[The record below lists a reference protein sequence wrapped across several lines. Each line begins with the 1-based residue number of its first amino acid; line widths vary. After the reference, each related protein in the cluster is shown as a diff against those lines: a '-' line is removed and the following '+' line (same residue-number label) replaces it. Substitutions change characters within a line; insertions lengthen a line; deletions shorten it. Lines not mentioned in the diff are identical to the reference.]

1 VGPTGHAD
9 AMIDLRSDTATRPT
23 PAMREAIARAEV
35 GDEQRGED
43 PTVTALETLAAQ
55 LLGQEAAVYL
65 PTATMGNQIGMRIL
79 THPGEE
85 LLAEESSH
93 VFAAE
98 LGGAAV
104 HSGLAQRAIESP
116 SGRFT
121 GDQVR
126 AKLRDWGRFHT
137 PRTTLLVLEDT
148 HNASGGRYWRME
160 ELADVVTVAREAGL
174 KLHLDGAR
182 LFNAAEARGRPAADF
197 ARHFDTVCVCLSKGL
212 GAPLGAV
219 IAGSG
224 PLMERARF
232 NKHLFGGAMRQAGI
246 VAAAGLY
253 ALRHN
258 VERLGVDHAHARQLA
273 VGLDDAS
280 VPVRV
285 DRVETNFVQ
294 VGVGPDLPAAHRRL
308 AAHGVLL
315 SETLE
320 PGWFRAVTHL
330 GIGDAEI
337 VEAIRRISE
346 ALSSVNR

>member
-1 VGPTGHAD
+1 V
-9 AMIDLRSDTATRPT
+9 IDLRSDTATRPT

-43 PTVTALETLAAQ
+43 PTVTELETLAAQ
-55 LLGQEAAVYL
+55 VLGQEAAVYL

-98 LGGAAV
+98 LAGAAV
-104 HSGLAQRAIESP
+104 HSGLAQRSIESP
-116 SGRFT
+116 SGRFS

-126 AKLRDWGRFHT
+126 AKLRDWGNFHT

-148 HNASGGRYWRME
+148 HNASGGRYWRIE
-160 ELADVVTVAREAGL
+160 ELTDVVAVARDAGL

-182 LFNAAEARGRPAADF
+182 LFNAAEARGRPAAEF
-197 ARHFDTVCVCLSKGL
+197 ARHFDTVCICLSKGL

-224 PLMERARF
+224 PLMERARL

-258 VERLGVDHAHARQLA
+258 IERLGEDHARAQQLA
-273 VGLDDAS
+273 TGLDQAG

-294 VGVGPDLPAAHRRL
+294 VGVGADPQAAHRRL
-308 AAHGVLL
+308 AEHGVLL

-320 PGWFRAVTHL
+320 PGVFRAVTHL
-330 GIGDAEI
+330 DIGDEEI
-337 VEAIRRISE
+337 AEAIKRIPA
-346 ALSSVNR
+346 ALSQVDR